1 VWEQRVHEV
10 VEAFYGAFLAGD
22 REALGQVVAPKAA
35 WIVPLDTVVSGAH
48 TGPDGIVA
56 LRRSLDELTSGTWR
70 PLREDS
76 VDFATSEWHGV
87 IMDRFQAERGERRL
101 DSHEAVVVAVEKG
114 RIVRIFHYLHDPE
127 EFATFW
133 SR

>member
-1 VWEQRVHEV
+1 MNDRSVLEV
-10 VEAFYGAFLAGD
+10 VDAFYRAFLAGD
-22 REALGQVVAPKAA
+22 RDALAEVVAPKAA

-48 TGPDGIVA
+48 IGPDGIAA
-56 LRRSLDELTSGTWR
+56 LRRTLDELTSRTWR
-70 PLREDS
+70 PLRDDS
-76 VDFATSEWHGV
+76 VDIATSEWHGV

-114 RIVRIFHYLHDPE
+114 RIVRIFHYLHSPE
-127 EFATFW
+127 EFAIFW